1 MAMKTPF
8 ILIPGAG
15 GAAWYWHRLVPLLEA
30 AGHEA
35 IAVELPGDDPDAGL
49 PAYEEKVIAKI
60 GSRKDVALVGM
71 SLGGFTA
78 ALVAPKISLRTL
90 VFLNAMIPVP
100 GETPGAW
107 WGNTKS
113 TAARKQAAQEGGY
126 GEKFEL
132 QTYFLHDVPEEVLA
146 GGADSARPEA
156 EISFMDPATFQAWP
170 DVPIHVVASTEDR
183 FFPVSFQER
192 VARERLNVGIDRI
205 RGGHLVALSHPQEL
219 ADLLLSYVR

>member
-1 MAMKTPF
+1 MKTPF

-35 IAVELPGDDPDAGL
+35 IAVDLPGDDDHAGL
-49 PAYEEKVIAKI
+49 LAYEQKAIAAI
-60 GSRKDVALVGM
+60 GARRDVAIVGM

-78 ALVAPKISLRTL
+78 ARVAPKVSLRTL

-113 TAARKQAAQEGGY
+113 TAARKEAAKEGGY
-126 GEKFEL
+126 SDKFDL
-132 QTYFLHDVPEEVLA
+132 YTYFLHDVPPDVLA
-146 GGADSARPEA
+146 TGGDSARPEA
-156 EISFMDPATFQAWP
+156 EAAFLDPATFEAWP
-170 DVPIHVVASTEDR
+170 DVPIHVVASEDDR
-183 FFPVSFQER
+183 FFPLSFQKR
-192 VARERLNVGIDRI
+192 VADERLHLGVDVVP
-205 RGGHLVALSHPQEL
+205 GGHLVALSHPQEL
-219 ADLLLSYVR
+219 AELLLSYVP